1 MPWQLDFLAHFII
14 INIMRRLLVL
24 LLIFTGAVSG
34 GILDT
39 GAVSLSGG
47 VSENIINKGFF
58 GTWHVTSKLI
68 ESNSSTEFQALSV
81 HIWNLSGYGNVLILE
96 NQFSGARSEIKVDKA
111 VNGPNGG
118 MDGALLKFRRVQE
131 KGDGANKIVLTETP
145 EITLEGDVFKGY
157 DTFFIEKYKD
167 GVLYKKEVV
176 KYKIVGQRI
185 VGNSI
190 GAP

>member
-1 MPWQLDFLAHFII
+1 M
-14 INIMRRLLVL
+14 
-24 LLIFTGAVSG
+24 
-34 GILDT
+34 
-39 GAVSLSGG
+39 
-47 VSENIINKGFF
+47 
-58 GTWHVTSKLI
+58 
-68 ESNSSTEFQALSV
+68 
-81 HIWNLSGYGNVLILE
+81 
-96 NQFSGARSEIKVDKA
+96 DKA

-185 VGNSI
+185 VGNAV
-190 GAP
+190 AP